1 MQNAFAKLAFSIA
14 NRNSTVNQ
22 LSDAEMLK
30 SSLGLAG
37 MAGGYEL
44 SRLME
49 LGDVGDPSRR
59 LRNLFFY
66 KSVPSAIL
74 RDAGSSIGSSVAK
87 SNLSNTAKAIIS
99 AGGIAAGTAGLGRIG
114 YDLYKAIR

>member
-14 NRNSTVNQ
+14 NRNSAVNQ

-44 SRLME
+44 SKLVDAHDITPWRKLQSLMLFRSAPTMFVGG
-49 LGDVGDPSRR
+49 LGSD
-59 LRNLFFY
+59 L
-66 KSVPSAIL
+66 
-74 RDAGSSIGSSVAK
+74 GSGIAK
-87 SNLSNTAKAIIS
+87 SNLSNKAKAIIS
-99 AGGIAAGTAGLGRIG
+99 AGGIAAGTAGLGRLG
-114 YDLYKAIR
+114 YDIYRRSH